1 MHILKQV
8 YPFIIQESLMYRLIA
23 IDLDGTLLT
32 PAPHKSITP
41 HTHDVLCKAV
51 EMGITIVIATGQT
64 LQVLRQVC
72 ANLPLS
78 TPQIIENGAVVANFA
93 DGRMLYEQPFPQ
105 EYILPVLDTLHS
117 FGFYRAYHT
126 HDFVYV
132 DSDTPRARTWYRPP
146 LTPPTEVEDVASLY
160 PLPCIKLV
168 GVGEAETLREKRLQL
183 EEIFAGTLYVT
194 QSSFDLIE
202 FLHPDVSKGN
212 ALRVIAANLGIA
224 PEEVVAIGDNHND
237 IGMLSFAGL
246 GVAMGNAH
254 DEVKAA
260 ADYVTLSNAEEG
272 VAAAIEKLVLPTL
285 K

>member
-1 MHILKQV
+1 
-8 YPFIIQESLMYRLIA
+8 MYRLIA

-32 PAPHKSITP
+32 PAPRKLITP
-41 HTHDVLCKAV
+41 HTHDVLCKSVALGV
-51 EMGITIVIATGQT
+51 TIVIATGQT

-72 ANLPLS
+72 ADLPLS

-93 DGRMLYEQPFPQ
+93 DGSILYEQPFPQ
-105 EYILPVLDTLHS
+105 EYIVPVLDTLRS

-126 HDFVYV
+126 HDCVYV
-132 DSDTPRARTWYRPP
+132 DRDTPRARTWYRPP
-146 LTPPTEVEDVASLY
+146 IAPPVEMEDVASLY
-160 PLPCIKLV
+160 PLPCIKIV
-168 GVGEAETLREKRLQL
+168 AVGEAETLREKRLAL
-183 EEIFAGTLYVT
+183 EKIFAGKLYVT

-212 ALRVIAANLGIA
+212 ALKVIAANLGIA

-237 IGMLSFAGL
+237 IGMLRFAGL
-246 GVAMGNAH
+246 GVAMGNAT

-272 VAAAIEKLVLPTL
+272 VAAVIEKLVLPTL
-285 K
+285 RG